1 MGVLNLRGFPDDLQ
15 DLLRIEAA
23 KRKTPMKDLVAQAV
37 REWLER
43 EAKAS
48 KEKPKRK
55 DKG

>member
-1 MGVLNLRGFPDDLQ
+1 VGVLNLRGFPDDLQ